1 MAAHP
6 RPGETWAARLA
17 APAPPA
23 QPTKFEIV
31 VRQLRLENDPQAWP
45 ISNSLR
51 LWVKK
56 NRNYRYVPEEL
67 LAAYG
72 MHVLTED

>member
-1 MAAHP
+1 MGSAS
-6 RPGETWAARLA
+6 RSTRAAR
-17 APAPPA
+17 PAHEV
-23 QPTKFEIV
+23 EIV